1 MSDSCNMQLA
11 LDLQTCR
18 LYVMGERY
26 WLIIGAT
33 VRSTVRCILFQLSLV
48 AFSGVDTGD
57 DEEENRKSNLLAPTA
72 GDGVMILRKQLTM
85 IMGTLVSL
93 LSDALSICC

>member
-72 GDGVMILRKQLTM
+72 GDGVGDDPQETVDYDHGDPGVTAK
-85 IMGTLVSL
+85 
-93 LSDALSICC
+93 